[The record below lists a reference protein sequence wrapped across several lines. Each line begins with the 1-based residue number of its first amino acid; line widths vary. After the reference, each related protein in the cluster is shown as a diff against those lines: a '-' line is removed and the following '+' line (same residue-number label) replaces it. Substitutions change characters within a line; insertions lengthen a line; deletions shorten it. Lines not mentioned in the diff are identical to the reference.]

1 MFSKEFKKAIQ
12 ELPNSEKDKLIFR
25 LLKRDLDL
33 ANRLYFE
40 LVDVETVEDK
50 RAAFEIEMIKKI
62 NYFSDRY
69 YSVGY
74 LLQDTRFLSGDINNH
89 VKITKDKFGEI
100 SLNLKMLNHLLTIN
114 NKRIETVTYSK
125 AYTLCIYVIARAF
138 KILLLIKAMDE
149 DYFLDFKENL
159 STLGKLIYDNPFLMH
174 TAIDNDLDVN
184 WLILGEIPEN
194 IVAIHKEIR
203 ANGFL
208 K

>member
-12 ELPNSEKDKLIFR
+12 ELPSNEKDKLIFR

-50 RAAFEIEMIKKI
+50 RTAFEIEMIKKI

-74 LLQDTRFLSGDINNH
+74 LLQDTRFLSGDITNH

>member
-50 RAAFEIEMIKKI
+50 RTAFEIEMIKKI

-74 LLQDTRFLSGDINNH
+74 LLQDTRFLSGDITNH

-194 IVAIHKEIR
+194 IVAIHKEMR

>member
-1 MFSKEFKKAIQ
+1 MFTKEFKQAIQ
-12 ELPNSEKDKLIFR
+12 ELPSAEKDKLLFR

-40 LVDVETVEDK
+40 LVDVETVDDK
-50 RAAFEIEMIKKI
+50 RAAFEIEMLRKI
-62 NYFSDRY
+62 NYFSQRF

-74 LLQDTRFLSGDINNH
+74 LLQDTRFLSGDISQH

-100 SLNLKMLNHLLTIN
+100 SLNMKMLIQLLKLN
-114 NKRIETVTYSK
+114 NLRIQTQTYSK
-125 AYTLCIYVIARAF
+125 SYTLCIYVIARAF
-138 KILLLIKAMDE
+138 KILLLIKAIDE
-149 DYFLDFKENL
+149 DYFIDLKENL
-159 STLGKLIYDNPFLMH
+159 SLLGELIGQNPMLMR
-174 TAIDNDLDVN
+174 TAINNGLDVN
-184 WLILGEIPEN
+184 WLLSGEIPED

>member
-50 RAAFEIEMIKKI
+50 RAAFEIEMLRKI

-74 LLQDTRFLSGDINNH
+74 LLQDTRFLSGDITNH

-138 KILLLIKAMDE
+138 KILLLIKAIDE

>member
-12 ELPNSEKDKLIFR
+12 ELPSIEKDKLIFR

-33 ANRLYFE
+33 ANRLHFE

-50 RAAFEIEMIKKI
+50 RATFEIEMLRKI
-62 NYFSDRY
+62 NYFSERF

-74 LLQDTRFLSGDINNH
+74 LLQDTRFLSGDITNH

-100 SLNLKMLNHLLTIN
+100 SLNMKMLNHLLLIN
-114 NKRIETVTYSK
+114 NERIQSSPYSK
-125 AYTLCIYVIARAF
+125 AYTLCIYIIARAF
-138 KILLLIKAMDE
+138 KILLLIKAIDE
-149 DYFLDFKENL
+149 DYFLDFREDL

-174 TAIDNDLDVN
+174 TAIDNNLDVD
-184 WLILGEIPEN
+184 WLISGEIPYD
-194 IVAIHKEIR
+194 IVAIHKDIR